1 MLLWP
6 VNIEPK
12 LIHLNILD
20 GMVSPILLKGNL
32 PLLIVKIQMFG
43 NYLHAK
49 NWFTWWYYFLR
60 SYSYLHEL
68 YDHMLQIIKS
78 SVKCDEEK
86 RLITFSLQDQGQ
98 FPNLTFH
105 SDSQFGTNPVLYIS
119 CLHAICANNKTIT
132 TIWSHM

>member
-49 NWFTWWYYFLR
+49 KLIYMVILFLE
-60 SYSYLHEL
+60 EL
-68 YDHMLQIIKS
+68 
-78 SVKCDEEK
+78 
-86 RLITFSLQDQGQ
+86 
-98 FPNLTFH
+98 
-105 SDSQFGTNPVLYIS
+105 
-119 CLHAICANNKTIT
+119 
-132 TIWSHM
+132 